1 MYKKKPA
8 KEDPMILTKA
18 VEIGIPLNE
27 KLKSVNMYL
36 KDEPIVAPKMS
47 AKYELIIRESYFT
60 NWIILVCAK
69 SPKRLPF
76 FIILV

>member
-1 MYKKKPA
+1 M
-8 KEDPMILTKA
+8 
-18 VEIGIPLNE
+18 GRPLNE
-27 KLKSVNMYL
+27 KLKSVKIYL
-36 KDEPIVAPKMS
+36 KDEPITEPKMS
-47 AKYELIIRESYFT
+47 AKYELIIRESYFM